1 LSPASDRQPRRRLTA
16 PERRELIERAASE
29 VFSERGYRA
38 ATIDEI
44 ARRSGVSAP
53 VVYDHFASKLDLHR
67 RLLERHYGELR
78 RVWRDNLAGDEPGGV
93 RIARAFD
100 AWFHYLQAHPYAW
113 RMLFSDTTGDPDI
126 EAFHR
131 GVAAD
136 SRDAIIHLLAREPG
150 AATIAGAG
158 GAIAM
163 EMLWELVRCALQG
176 LALWWYDHRDVLR
189 EEVVATAMNALWV
202 GFERAGRGERWAPEN
217 R

>member
-1 LSPASDRQPRRRLTA
+1 MTA
-16 PERRELIERAASE
+16 PERRDVIERAASE

-53 VVYDHFASKLDLHR
+53 VVYDHFDSKLDLHV
-67 RLLERHYGELR
+67 RLLERHYAELR
-78 RVWRDNLAGDEPGGV
+78 RVWRENLAGDAPAGV
-93 RIARAFD
+93 RIGRAFD
-100 AWFHYLQAHPYAW
+100 AWFGYVEAHPYAW
-113 RMLFSDTTGDPDI
+113 RMLFRDTTGDPAI

-136 SRDAIIHLLAREPG
+136 SRDALIPLLAREP
-150 AATIAGAG
+150 AAAAIAADG
-158 GAIAM
+158 GAIGM

-176 LALWWYDHRDVLR
+176 LALWWYDHRDVPR
-189 EEVVATAMNALWV
+189 AQVVATAMNALWI
-202 GFERAGRGERWAPEN
+202 GFERAARGERFGE